1 MLSKGKEKE
10 GQDYPAPH
18 VWTWA
23 GANFLSLRFV
33 IGKNKRNSYAD
44 FVGLSRELN
53 EIM

>member
-1 MLSKGKEKE
+1 MAKKKKVKINL
-10 GQDYPAPH
+10 PPH

-33 IGKNKRNSYAD
+33 IGKNKYNSYAD
-44 FVGLSRELN
+44 FVGLSRESN